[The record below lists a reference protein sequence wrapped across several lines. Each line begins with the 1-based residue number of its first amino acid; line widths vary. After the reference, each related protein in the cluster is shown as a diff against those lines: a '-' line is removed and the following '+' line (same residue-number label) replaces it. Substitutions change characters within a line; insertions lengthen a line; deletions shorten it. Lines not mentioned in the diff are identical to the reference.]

1 MNAIV
6 TSRPHRQVSGGPA
19 RLPASAPDDIAAS
32 GVDLDQFIALTKQ
45 EYLFGGDG
53 AADGRANGNGRLRS
67 WLARRA
73 GRPSAALPSSA
84 GPPARRERSGEAPKR
99 RGKAAVGPE
108 GGAGGTDRP
117 SRFWRIVTGL
127 GVSAAGLTLL
137 AAVGVLATKYKVVL
151 FG

>member
-6 TSRPHRQVSGGPA
+6 TSRHHRQASSDAA
-19 RLPASAPDDIAAS
+19 RLPVSATDDIAAS

-53 AADGRANGNGRLRS
+53 ATDERANGNGRLRS
-67 WLARRA
+67 LLARRA
-73 GRPSAALPSSA
+73 GRPSTALPASA
-84 GPPARRERSGEAPKR
+84 GAPVHRGRNGEAPKR
-99 RGKAAVGPE
+99 RGKAAVRPE
-108 GGAGGTDRP
+108 DDAGGAGCP
-117 SRFWRIVTGL
+117 SRFGRIVTGL

-137 AAVGVLATKYKVVL
+137 AAVGVLATKYMVVL